1 MRHAHHRPV
10 VDDHT
15 GEVVYERVHG
25 EEGAAL
31 ELAARLAGGGRRV
44 RVPLA
49 AATLS
54 EAGFLEHLLDTVR
67 RHHAEPRLITIEIAG
82 PGRGGDPARVRRV
95 TRALFACRF
104 TCEA

>member
-1 MRHAHHRPV
+1 MRPAHHRPV

-15 GEVVYERVHG
+15 GEVACERVHG

-49 AATLS
+49 ATTMS
-54 EAGFLEHLLDTVR
+54 EAGFLECVLDLVR
-67 RHHAEPRLITIEIAG
+67 RHRAEPALITFEVT
-82 PGRGGDPARVRRV
+82 GDRSARVRRV
-95 TRALFACRF
+95 QRALFACRF
-104 TCEA
+104 CCEA